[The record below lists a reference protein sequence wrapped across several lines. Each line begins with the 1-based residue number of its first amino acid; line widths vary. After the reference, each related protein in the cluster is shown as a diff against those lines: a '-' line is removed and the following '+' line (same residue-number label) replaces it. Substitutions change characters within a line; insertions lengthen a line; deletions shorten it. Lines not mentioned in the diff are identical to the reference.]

1 MRMLCLLS
9 TTLTTI
15 PQIPFCAL
23 VDIVNFDIDSSVI
36 IYIQASFIE
45 LQYSTERL
53 ENETA
58 KSKDW
63 LARNHDNVSGAT
75 CLSAE
80 CCSSGL
86 VLYTTK

>member
-1 MRMLCLLS
+1 VRILCLLS

-15 PQIPFCAL
+15 PPIPFCAL
-23 VDIVNFDIDSSVI
+23 VDIVNFDVDSSVI

-63 LARNHDNVSGAT
+63 LARNHDNVSGTT

-80 CCSSGL
+80 CCSSEL
-86 VLYTTK
+86 VQYISK

>member
-1 MRMLCLLS
+1 MRNLCLLF

-15 PQIPFCAL
+15 PPIPFCAF
-23 VDIVNFDIDSSVI
+23 VDIVNFDVDSSVI

-80 CCSSGL
+80 FCSSEI

>member
-1 MRMLCLLS
+1 MRIVCLLS

-15 PQIPFCAL
+15 PPIPLCVF
-23 VDIVNFDIDSSVI
+23 VDIVNFDVDSSVL
-36 IYIQASFIE
+36 IYIQDVFIE

-80 CCSSGL
+80 CCSSEL